1 MRLNVLITSTKLA
14 IACTIVL
21 AACLQAQDR
30 GSTPLGEVRM
40 QVGDVLSRAHLSGS
54 LEYWSACNFKA
65 TFPDFP
71 NLREVPNHNG
81 SPVELLRDMFSVDP
95 EMRVSQDADGRI
107 RMIEEDVPNDLLDVR
122 IHHLRFPPEYHGPNM
137 AVNAILK
144 TPEVIAFRREH
155 NIGPEADWGPGI
167 SYPSDAF
174 AVDKPSVHGEFY
186 EITVRKALD
195 YVLRTFPGFWVYE
208 NCQDPG
214 VGRRVVMGFIENMPD
229 SIPVRT
235 QK

>member
-1 MRLNVLITSTKLA
+1 MRMNVLVTSTKLA
-14 IACTIVL
+14 FTCTITL

-65 TFPDFP
+65 TSPDFP
-71 NLREVPNHNG
+71 NLQAVPDHNG
-81 SPVELLRDMFSVDP
+81 PPVKLLRDMFSVDP

-107 RMIEEDVPNDLLDVR
+107 RMIEEDVPNDLLDVK

-144 TPEVIAFRREH
+144 TPEVIAFRKEH
-155 NIGPEADWGPGI
+155 NIGPKWTGVPEFR
-167 SYPSDAF
+167 SRTMPSMLGRPAF
-174 AVDKPSVHGEFY
+174 TEFW
-186 EITVRKALD
+186 TR
-195 YVLRTFPGFWVYE
+195 
-208 NCQDPG
+208 
-214 VGRRVVMGFIENMPD
+214 
-229 SIPVRT
+229 
-235 QK
+235 